1 MIALNDTSF
10 DEALLSNDLMLV
22 DFWAEWCGPCKM
34 IAPIL
39 EDINKE
45 KAGIL
50 EIGKLDVDDNME
62 TARRFEVMSIPTLI
76 LFKKGEPVVRLIGA
90 RSKSA
95 LMKEIEPHL

>member
-1 MIALNDTSF
+1 MIVLHDTSF
-10 DEALLSNDLMLV
+10 DEALLTNDLLLV

-39 EDINKE
+39 EEIGKE

-50 EIGKLDVDDNME
+50 EIGKLDVDDNMN

-76 LFKKGEPVVRLIGA
+76 LFKKGEPVLRLVGA

-95 LMKEIEPHL
+95 LMREIETYL

>member
-1 MIALNDTSF
+1 MIVLRDTSF
-10 DEALLSNDLMLV
+10 DEALLTNDLLLV

-39 EDINKE
+39 EEIGKE

-50 EIGKLDVDDNME
+50 EIGKLDVDNNMN

-76 LFKKGEPVVRLIGA
+76 LFKKGEPVLRLVGA

-95 LMKEIEPHL
+95 LMREIETYL

>member
-1 MIALNDTSF
+1 MIVLRDTSF
-10 DEALLSNDLMLV
+10 DEALLTNDLLLV

-39 EDINKE
+39 EEIGKE

-50 EIGKLDVDDNME
+50 EIGKLDVDDNMN

-76 LFKKGEPVVRLIGA
+76 LFKKGEPVLRLVGA

-95 LMKEIEPHL
+95 LMREIETYL